1 MTEKMPRLCEIR
13 LSAFKSFKDALVP
26 VSPVTFLTGLNSS
39 GKSNVLDGLEVLAR
53 LAVLHDFEW
62 GEAFLDSFLNGAG
75 TGQPW
80 PELAQA
86 RLGGG
91 DLSILVEAEMYR
103 ARLGIDYEIWTYDDG
118 LRSYAPALTL

>member
-1 MTEKMPRLCEIR
+1 MTERIGTEFWFAVSFLLHPRLGVRPTKLHNSIDW
-13 LSAFKSFKDALVP
+13 KSEVRRDRKDATIVW
-26 VSPVTFLTGLNSS
+26 
-39 GKSNVLDGLEVLAR
+39 
-53 LAVLHDFEW
+53 VLHDFEW